1 MNTIETQNLQQQQ
14 NAQQVL
20 KMQMMEKILKNS
32 LGDGMEFEIVYQAMI
47 DSMTKSSSQGE
58 LAGLLSGTNSSDGQ
72 NLARPFFTT

>member
-1 MNTIETQNLQQQQ
+1 MNTIETQDLQQQQ

-20 KMQMMEKILKNS
+20 KMQMMENILKKS

-58 LAGLLSGTNSSDGQ
+58 LAGLLSGSNKIGR
-72 NLARPFFTT
+72 AHV